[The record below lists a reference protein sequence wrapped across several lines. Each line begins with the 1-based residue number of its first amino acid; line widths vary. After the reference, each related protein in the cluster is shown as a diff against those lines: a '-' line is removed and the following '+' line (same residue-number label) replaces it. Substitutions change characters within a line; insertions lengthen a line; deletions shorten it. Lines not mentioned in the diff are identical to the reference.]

1 MTQRAEYLYGNV
13 LRKNAIA
20 GLTLTETSYTAD
32 LRLPKHAH
40 EEAYFCFVLQGE
52 YNENY
57 GRHSR
62 SCTPSTLIFHPS
74 NETHSDQFCV
84 AARCFNI
91 QMNAGWQ
98 ERTRQY
104 SLSLNQPVDFRGGL
118 LPQLAM
124 RLYSEFYSTDACSP
138 LIVEGLA
145 LEMIGEACR
154 PSVNKSANVAPR
166 WLLTVRDL
174 LHEQFSGNF
183 TLSELA
189 NSAGVH
195 PVHLAREFRR
205 FYHCTIGEYSRRLRI
220 EFACR
225 KISTSDMPLSEIAL
239 AAGFFDQS
247 HFTRTF
253 KACTGKTPQ
262 EYRSIFSPR

>member
-1 MTQRAEYLYGNV
+1 MTQLAEYLYGNV
-13 LRKNAIA
+13 LRKNSVA
-20 GLTLTETSYTAD
+20 GLTLTETSYAAE
-32 LRLPKHAH
+32 LKLPKHAH

-52 YNENY
+52 YSENY
-57 GRHSR
+57 GRRSR

-74 NETHSDQFCV
+74 NETHSDQFYV

-98 ERTRQY
+98 ERARQY
-104 SLSLNQPVDFRGGL
+104 SLLLNQPVDFRSGL
-118 LPQLAM
+118 LLQLAM
-124 RLYSEFYSTDACSP
+124 RLYSEFYSGNACSP
-138 LIVEGLA
+138 LVVEGIA

-154 PSVNKSANVAPR
+154 PSAGKSASLPPR

-174 LHEQFSGNF
+174 LHEQFSGSL
-183 TLSELA
+183 TLAELA
-189 NSAGVH
+189 DSAGVH

-205 FYHCTIGEYSRRLRI
+205 FYRCTIGEYSRRLRI
-220 EFACR
+220 DFACR
-225 KISTSDMPLSEIAL
+225 KITTSDMPLSEIAL
-239 AAGFFDQS
+239 ASGFFDQS

-262 EYRSIFSPR
+262 EYRTIFSPR